1 MKRARANSGRRRI
14 GIERVAARPDAWA
27 EWLVGTSSHE
37 PSRVDSLTRR
47 SNARLVPCGSV
58 NAGLTDRARNA
69 RLPRPFF
76 ERSTSFPRTGVRSIL
91 RPTYGLAQRAHTMIG
106 GVLYKMAQLYCAN

>member
-1 MKRARANSGRRRI
+1 MAIGMMTDLAR
-14 GIERVAARPDAWA
+14 
-27 EWLVGTSSHE
+27 
-37 PSRVDSLTRR
+37 SRVDSLTRR

-76 ERSTSFPRTGVRSIL
+76 ERSTSFPRTGVRSTL
-91 RPTYGLAQRAHTMIG
+91 RPTYGLAQRAHTMIAWP
-106 GVLYKMAQLYCAN
+106 LDKNAQLYRIINALSALKVRRISLGDWG